1 MRNPDLPID
10 TNIAIIV
17 YSQTFAQHLSEAN
30 IYATISRH
38 YKKCEAKSRRAVPSV
53 NPLTMKNDCWT
64 VADYHTQEELMTKA
78 NKKN

>member
-1 MRNPDLPID
+1 MRNPDLPLD

-38 YKKCEAKSRRAVPSV
+38 YKNVKQNLGVQS
-53 NPLTMKNDCWT
+53 L
-64 VADYHTQEELMTKA
+64 Q
-78 NKKN
+78 